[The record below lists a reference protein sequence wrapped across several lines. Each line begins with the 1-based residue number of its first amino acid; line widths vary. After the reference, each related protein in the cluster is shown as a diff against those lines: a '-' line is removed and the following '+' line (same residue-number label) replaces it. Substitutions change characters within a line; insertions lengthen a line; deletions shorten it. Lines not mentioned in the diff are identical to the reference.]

1 MQVEFREFD
10 PFDVW
15 LWIEFPLQPSDR
27 ERQFIEEVFDSWFY
41 LGKLGAFNAESLQVQ
56 DTGLEISY
64 MIYDSDRADESM
76 MALMHNQ
83 GEFEY
88 ERNWGRCW
96 LDLGTSDALALDILI
111 NALRQLSKD
120 YVQIERLIIGGEND
134 DWKVPTRANPEF
146 VDDEWN

>member
-64 MIYDSDRADESM
+64 MTYDSDRADESM

-96 LDLGTSDALALDILI
+96 LDLGTSDALALD
-111 NALRQLSKD
+111 